1 MRAAVYER
9 VLKADGRIRPR
20 GAVRRRGAKECL
32 IGFCRLGGAWRRRL
46 WVALQP
52 GDVDCGGSA
61 FAQHAHDDAEE
72 RLAALAVDEA
82 GTALLQAK
90 GLVGEEIPD
99 QAGEIACAS
108 DHGIEDLDELAVSA
122 FGDLLLG
129 ERRAKQLLRG
139 LSEQE
144 LDCVRRPGQIQ
155 EGLDD

>member
-1 MRAAVYER
+1 MGAAAPAAPSGAARQRR
-9 VLKADGRIRPR
+9 VGK
-20 GAVRRRGAKECL
+20 
-32 IGFCRLGGAWRRRL
+32 GFCRLAGVWRP
-46 WVALQP
+46 AIQP
-52 GDVDCGGSA
+52 GDVDCGGAA
-61 FAQHAHDDAEE
+61 FAQHAPDDADE

-108 DHGIEDLDELAVSA
+108 DHGVEDFDELAVAA
-122 FGDLLLG
+122 FGYLLLG
-129 ERRAKQLLRG
+129 GRRAKQLLRG

-144 LDCVRRPGQIQ
+144 LDCVRRPGQIK